1 MPPPPRPAPQAK
13 FYDSPRSPALQTS
26 AMPSNISASDLD
38 ALLKSN
44 CAPHVID
51 VRNPSEF
58 AAVHVESARLFPL
71 DDLQPE
77 KVLAALGVQP
87 DQTLYILCKSGMRAG
102 KAAEKFRAKGIS
114 NICVVEGGTDA
125 CVEAGLAVTVSGAP
139 I

>member
-1 MPPPPRPAPQAK
+1 
-13 FYDSPRSPALQTS
+13 
-26 AMPSNISASDLD
+26 MPSNISASDLD
-38 ALLKSN
+38 HLLKSN
-44 CAPHVID
+44 SAPHVID
-51 VRNPSEF
+51 VREPSEF

-77 KVLAALGVQP
+77 KIVAALGVEP
-87 DQTLYILCKSGMRAG
+87 GQTIYILCKSGRRAS

-125 CVEAGLAVTVSGAP
+125 CVEAGLALTVSGAP

>member
-1 MPPPPRPAPQAK
+1 M
-13 FYDSPRSPALQTS
+13 T
-26 AMPSNISASDLD
+26 SNISASDLD
-38 ALLKSN
+38 HLLKN
-44 CAPHVID
+44 NRAPHVID

-77 KVLAALGVQP
+77 KVLAALGVEP
-87 DQTLYILCKSGMRAG
+87 DHTIYILCKSGRRAG
-102 KAAEKFRAKGIS
+102 KAAEKFRAKGIT

-125 CVEAGLAVTVSGAP
+125 CVEAGLAVTVSGAK

>member
-1 MPPPPRPAPQAK
+1 M
-13 FYDSPRSPALQTS
+13 PRSRDSQFRSSPHPAALQTS

-38 ALLKSN
+38 HLLKRN
-44 CAPHVID
+44 RAPHVID

-77 KVLAALGVQP
+77 KVLAALGVEP
-87 DQTLYILCKSGMRAG
+87 DQTIYILCKSGMRAG
-102 KAAEKFRAKGIS
+102 KAAEKFRAKGIA

-125 CVEAGLAVTVSGAP
+125 CVEAGLAVTVGGAG